1 MIAGWIMKL
10 EAIGI
15 NLKAQKNAQER
26 IIKKGKALLN
36 SFLKKEANPKKLRDG
51 YGYKFDINPDWRLF
65 SEDLKMWLIINHL
78 EYNRHCGVKGAHK

>member
-1 MIAGWIMKL
+1 MKL
-10 EAIGI
+10 VAIDK
-15 NLKAQKNAQER
+15 NLKAQKNAQDR

-36 SFLKKEANPKKLRDG
+36 AFLKKEANPKKLRDG

-65 SEDLKMWLIINHL
+65 SEDLKMWLIIDHL

>member
-1 MIAGWIMKL
+1 MV
-10 EAIGI
+10 AIGK

-65 SEDLKMWLIINHL
+65 SEDLKMWLIIDHL
-78 EYNRHCGVKGAHK
+78 EYNRHCGVKGEHK

>member
-1 MIAGWIMKL
+1 MKL
-10 EAIGI
+10 VAIGK

-65 SEDLKMWLIINHL
+65 SEDLKMWLIIDHL
-78 EYNRHCGVKGAHK
+78 ECNRHCGVKGAHK

>member
-1 MIAGWIMKL
+1 MKL
-10 EAIGI
+10 VAIGK

-51 YGYKFDINPDWRLF
+51 YCYKFDINPDWRLF
-65 SEDLKMWLIINHL
+65 SEDLKMWLIIDHL

>member
-1 MIAGWIMKL
+1 MKL
-10 EAIGI
+10 VAIGK

-65 SEDLKMWLIINHL
+65 SEDLKMWLIIDHL
-78 EYNRHCGVKGAHK
+78 EYNRRCGVKGAHK

>member
-1 MIAGWIMKL
+1 MV
-10 EAIGI
+10 AIGK

-65 SEDLKMWLIINHL
+65 SEDLKMWLIIDHL
-78 EYNRHCGVKGAHK
+78 EYNRNCGVKGAHK

>member
-1 MIAGWIMKL
+1 MKL
-10 EAIGI
+10 VAIGK

-36 SFLKKEANPKKLRDG
+36 AFLKKEANPKKLRDG

-65 SEDLKMWLIINHL
+65 SEDLNMWLIIDHL
-78 EYNRHCGVKGAHK
+78 EYNSHCGVKGAHK

>member
-1 MIAGWIMKL
+1 MKL
-10 EAIGI
+10 VAIGK

-51 YGYKFDINPDWRLF
+51 YGYKFDINHDWRLF
-65 SEDLKMWLIINHL
+65 SEDLKMWLIIEHL

>member
-1 MIAGWIMKL
+1 MV
-10 EAIGI
+10 AIGK
-15 NLKAQKNAQER
+15 NLKAQKNAQDR

-36 SFLKKEANPKKLRDG
+36 AFLRKEAAPKKLRDG

-65 SEDLKMWLIINHL
+65 SEDLKAWLIIDLL

>member
-1 MIAGWIMKL
+1 MV
-10 EAIGI
+10 AIGK

-51 YGYKFDINPDWRLF
+51 YGYKFDINQDWRLF
-65 SEDLKMWLIINHL
+65 SEDLKMWLIIDHL